1 MGSWPDSK
9 SAYRFISNPKVT
21 PEKILQPH
29 IDATQSRI
37 HGQKIILAVQDT
49 TDLNYT
55 HHPCVK
61 GLGTIGS
68 SPKLRGMHVH
78 TTMAFTPE
86 RVPLGLIAQ
95 QTWIRPVEEYGK
107 KVTRISRPIEEKES
121 YKWIMSLNATEA
133 VQEKYPDTLLV
144 NVGDREADI
153 YDLFKLASKYKC
165 ELLVRAS
172 WNRRVEHEE
181 NYLWPCMEAKPVAAT
196 LEMNVPI
203 KKSKK
208 LREATV
214 EIRFANITIRP
225 PKLREKEEKSIE
237 ITAVYLNEPNPPEG
251 TKPLSWM
258 LLTTLSVANDR
269 ESLTIIGYYS
279 ARWGIETF
287 HRVLK
292 SGCKIEKRQLQTAE
306 RLRSCLVLDSIVAWR
321 ILLLT
326 MLGRQTPDLPC
337 DVIFEEY
344 EWKALYCYVHKT
356 IEPPDKPPSISEAVQ
371 LVARV
376 GGFLGRKSDGLPG
389 TMVLWRGLQQLS
401 TISFAWFSFGPGGK
415 SP

>member
-1 MGSWPDSK
+1 
-9 SAYRFISNPKVT
+9 
-21 PEKILQPH
+21 
-29 IDATQSRI
+29 
-37 HGQKIILAVQDT
+37 
-49 TDLNYT
+49 
-55 HHPCVK
+55 
-61 GLGTIGS
+61 
-68 SPKLRGMHVH
+68 
-78 TTMAFTPE
+78 MAFTPE

-121 YKWIMSLNATEA
+121 YKWILSLNATET

-208 LREATV
+208 LREAVV
-214 EIRFANITIRP
+214 EIRFANIAIRP
-225 PKLREKEEKSIE
+225 PKSNGKEEKSIE
-237 ITAVYLNEPNPPEG
+237 ITAVYLNEPNPPES

-258 LLTTLSVANDR
+258 LLTTLSVANDQ

-337 DVIFEEY
+337 DVVFEEY

-356 IEPPDKPPSISEAVQ
+356 TEPPEKPPSISEAVQ